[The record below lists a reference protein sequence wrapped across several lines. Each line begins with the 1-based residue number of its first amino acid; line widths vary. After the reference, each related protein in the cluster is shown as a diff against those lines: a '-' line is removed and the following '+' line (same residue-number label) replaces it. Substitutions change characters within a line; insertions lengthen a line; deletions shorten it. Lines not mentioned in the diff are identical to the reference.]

1 MFEVGMYVR
10 YMNRIWIIEDVDD
23 KMMFLT
29 GIDDNLRE
37 MVFAWDYDK
46 VEMY

>member
-23 KMMFLT
+23 KMMFLA
-29 GIDDNLRE
+29 GADDNLRE

>member
-23 KMMFLT
+23 KMMFLANV
-29 GIDDNLRE
+29 DDNLRE